1 MNEPLRD
8 ELLQRMGQEQR
19 LRSEWVDKPD
29 DAQLADHIAEIDSQ
43 NTAWLE
49 NVIERDGFPG
59 LSDVDGDGVQAL
71 FLLIQHS
78 PSLEFQKKCLSLIEL
93 AVQQGEADPVQVAYL
108 TDRILMREGKPQ
120 RYGTQGRPSE
130 HGKIVPYPIEDEG
143 HVNDRRKALGL
154 EPIQEYFKSMNEMY
168 KTKK

>member
-8 ELLQRMGQEQR
+8 ELFQRKEQEQR

-29 DAQLADHIAEIDSQ
+29 DAQFAEHIAKIDSQ

-49 NVIERDGFPG
+49 KVIEEHGFPG

-78 PSLEFQKKCLSLIEL
+78 PSLEFQKKCLSLMEQ
-93 AVQQGEADPVQVAYL
+93 AVQQGESDPVHVAYL

-120 RYGTQGRPSE
+120 RYGTQGRSLE
-130 HGKIVPYPIEDEG
+130 NREIVPYPIEDEG
-143 HVNDRRKALGL
+143 HVNDRRQVVGL
-154 EPIQEYFKSMNEMY
+154 EPLEEYFKMMNELY